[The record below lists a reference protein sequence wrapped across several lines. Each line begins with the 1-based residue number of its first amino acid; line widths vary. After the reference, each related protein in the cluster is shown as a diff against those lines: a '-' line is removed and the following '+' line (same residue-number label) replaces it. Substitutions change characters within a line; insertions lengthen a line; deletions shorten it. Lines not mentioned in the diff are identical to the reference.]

1 MAKEF
6 ITSGC
11 GDGLP
16 FQLEQ
21 LNPTET
27 VSQSR
32 QMRERGPEPY
42 QSQSSC
48 KISSI
53 VLLREKMFCW
63 CPTSTRQGSDE
74 FDTYVTPRH
83 PFWFGMSSSSL
94 SLVLANLGPWNTSKL
109 TGPEGCPGFVPA
121 WIWPV
126 THTPCLWLVSKQRKP
141 QEWIKQESWCFPPG
155 FWLRYL
161 EN

>member
-1 MAKEF
+1 MIKFKIISLYFAVVAKEF

-48 KISSI
+48 KISGI
-53 VLLREKMFCW
+53 VLLREKMFC
-63 CPTSTRQGSDE
+63 
-74 FDTYVTPRH
+74 
-83 PFWFGMSSSSL
+83 
-94 SLVLANLGPWNTSKL
+94 
-109 TGPEGCPGFVPA
+109 
-121 WIWPV
+121 
-126 THTPCLWLVSKQRKP
+126 
-141 QEWIKQESWCFPPG
+141 
-155 FWLRYL
+155 
-161 EN
+161 